1 MVDERESELELSGL
15 LSALSFGAS
24 FEELA
29 NFLIDKVDVPYA
41 APSCGHTPPTAIR
54 LLSFPER
61 LSALCNQALSDSPL
75 GARRGA
81 DGGPF
86 FTTLPAAAHR
96 RS

>member
-29 NFLIDKVDVPYA
+29 NFLIDRIDVHYA
-41 APSCGHTPPTAIR
+41 APSRGHTPPTALR

-61 LSALCNQALSDSPL
+61 LSALNRASRAPHW
-75 GARRGA
+75 GRIAGRM
-81 DGGPF
+81 
-86 FTTLPAAAHR
+86 AAGF
-96 RS
+96 